1 LNSLPR
7 VKKFIKGEAHEYP
20 AIEVQWIP
28 GQVPELDLLNIR
40 KQVVDKIMLAPM
52 STEAIRELLASHG
65 ITKKTPKPEYVIM
78 A

>member
-1 LNSLPR
+1 

-20 AIEVQWIP
+20 AVEVQWIP

-40 KQVVDKIMLAPM
+40 KEVIEKIILAPM
-52 STEAIRELLASHG
+52 STDAIRELLSSHG
-65 ITKKTPKPEYVIM
+65 ITKKTPKPDYVIF